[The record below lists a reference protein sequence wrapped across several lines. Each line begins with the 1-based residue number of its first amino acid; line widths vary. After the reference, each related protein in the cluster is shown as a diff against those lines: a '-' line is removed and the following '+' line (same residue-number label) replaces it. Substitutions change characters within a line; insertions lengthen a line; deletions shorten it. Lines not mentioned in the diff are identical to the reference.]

1 MTFADCPVCGSPI
14 GDPADATLMRDDV
27 RDDDADDPGT
37 VTYRHVY
44 CDPADAPRDTST
56 TIEM

>member
-1 MTFADCPVCGSPI
+1 MTFADCGVCGESI
-14 GDPADATLMRDDV
+14 HDPGRAALMRDDV
-27 RDDDADDPGT
+27 RDDDADDPGS

-44 CDPADAPRDTST
+44 CDAADAPRDVST

>member
-14 GDPADATLMRDDV
+14 DDPADATLMRDGV
-27 RDDDADDPGT
+27 REKDDPGEAR
-37 VTYRHVY
+37 YRHVD
-44 CDPADAPRDTST
+44 CNPVDRPRDVST

>member
-14 GDPADATLMRDDV
+14 DDPADATLMRDGV
-27 RDDDADDPGT
+27 REEDDPGEAR
-37 VTYRHVY
+37 YRHVD
-44 CDPADAPRDTST
+44 CDPADRPRDVST

>member
-14 GDPADATLMRDDV
+14 DDPADATLMRDDV
-27 RDDDADDPGT
+27 REEDDPGEAR
-37 VTYRHVY
+37 YRHVY
-44 CDPADAPRDTST
+44 CDPADAPRDLST

>member
-14 GDPADATLMRDDV
+14 DDPADATLMRDGV
-27 RDDDADDPGT
+27 REEDDPGEAR
-37 VTYRHVY
+37 YRHVE
-44 CDPADAPRDTST
+44 CDPADAPRDVST